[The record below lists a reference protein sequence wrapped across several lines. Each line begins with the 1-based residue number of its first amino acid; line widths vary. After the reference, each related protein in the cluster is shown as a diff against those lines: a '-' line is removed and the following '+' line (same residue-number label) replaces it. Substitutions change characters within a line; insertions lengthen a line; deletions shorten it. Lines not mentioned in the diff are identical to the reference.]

1 MGANWSDQT
10 AAEACAHHLRAAR
23 ELSAPLSTNWPRVA
37 SDIVAKYTVDKDL
50 GEYADKLP
58 VYDLSDQDRDRLIVH
73 ARRDAAQALYQVGV
87 LVDELDGRRKRK
99 EFRRKMLGYGFISIF
114 LAISIWLWSGAF
126 GLR

>member
-1 MGANWSDQT
+1 
-10 AAEACAHHLRAAR
+10 
-23 ELSAPLSTNWPRVA
+23 
-37 SDIVAKYTVDKDL
+37 
-50 GEYADKLP
+50 
-58 VYDLSDQDRDRLIVH
+58 
-73 ARRDAAQALYQVGV
+73 LYQVGV